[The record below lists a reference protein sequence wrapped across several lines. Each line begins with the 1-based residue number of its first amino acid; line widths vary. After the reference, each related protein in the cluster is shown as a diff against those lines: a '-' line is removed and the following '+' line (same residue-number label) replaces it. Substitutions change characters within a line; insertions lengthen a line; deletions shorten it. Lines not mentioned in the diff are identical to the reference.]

1 MRLLAQR
8 FDKKW
13 EFLRGVQVR
22 QSQQRFFFRV
32 ADFDSSGRGGSS
44 GGATS
49 GTNLDGATAAQFQTE
64 FSAT

>member
-32 ADFDSSGRGGSS
+32 ADFDSAIWDAG
-44 GGATS
+44 
-49 GTNLDGATAAQFQTE
+49 DGAESRIGQVSQYSSTRVGLHIVL
-64 FSAT
+64 